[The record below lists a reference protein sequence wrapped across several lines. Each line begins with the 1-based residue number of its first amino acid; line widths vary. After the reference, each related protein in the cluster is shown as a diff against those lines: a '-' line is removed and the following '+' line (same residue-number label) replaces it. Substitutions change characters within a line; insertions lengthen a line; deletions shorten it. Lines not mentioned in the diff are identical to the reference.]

1 MNRMR
6 YNVCVLGVLA
16 AASLPELCFAQ
27 RNVDG
32 IRDNS
37 FLVEEAYNQE
47 PGVVQ
52 HIFNTIYSYDQ
63 LTGSDQHRV
72 DLAFTEEWPIFS
84 QDHQFSYTLIYSF
97 ERTGGMSQ
105 DGLGDLFLNYRYQAW
120 FDEKTLTAFAPR
132 FSLILP
138 TGDSTR
144 DFGSDTVG
152 YQWNLPFS
160 TTLGDFWYI
169 HANAGFTYLPDE
181 VTSPRHDLFGYNLGA
196 SAIYAITPDLNLMLE
211 WITLWKEPSGSAI
224 GVSSEFSSVI
234 SPGIRRAF
242 NFPGGAQLVLGLG
255 IPIGLTRS
263 APDVAAFLYLSFE
276 HSFVKKHD

>member
-1 MNRMR
+1 MKRF
-6 YNVCVLGVLA
+6 YLGFLA
-16 AASLPELCFAQ
+16 AVALAFCAASAFAQ

-37 FLVEEAYNQE
+37 FLVEEAYNQD

-52 HIFNTIYSYDQ
+52 HIFNAVYGYDQ
-63 LTGSDQHRV
+63 LAGPDQHRL
-72 DLAFTEEWPIFS
+72 DFAFTEEWPVFS
-84 QDHQFSYTLIYSF
+84 QAHQFSYTLIYGI
-97 ERTGGMSQ
+97 EKTGGVTES
-105 DGLGDLFLNYRYQAW
+105 GLGDLFLNYRYQAW
-120 FDEKTLTAFAPR
+120 FKEETLTAFAPR

-152 YQWNLPFS
+152 YQWGLPFS
-160 TTLGDFWYI
+160 TAIGDFWFV
-169 HANAGFTYLPDE
+169 HANAGFTLLPDAAP
-181 VTSPRHDLFGYNLGA
+181 SPRHDLFGYNLGA
-196 SAIYAITPDLNLMLE
+196 SAIYAVTPKLNLMLE
-211 WITLWKEPSGSAI
+211 WIALWKEPSASAI

-234 SPGIRRAF
+234 SPGVRHAF

-263 APDVAAFLYLSFE
+263 APDVGAFLYISFD
-276 HSFVKKHD
+276 HSFVKKVD